1 MQKPSTYCEYV
12 LPLEADNLHRLYHDR
27 EYGYP
32 LHDNNELFC
41 RLMMEINQAGLNWTI
56 ILQREPAFRKA
67 FHQYDIGKV
76 ASYKQKDIDRL
87 LADASIIRNR
97 LKIQAAVEN
106 ARRLQPIIKEHGSF
120 EAWLLHHHPQ
130 TLEAWT
136 KIFKSTF
143 IFTGPE
149 IVREFLVSTG
159 YLPGAHAPAC
169 PAYKRIARLAPPWL
183 KQQRPPARKRRKR

>member
-12 LPLEADNLHRLYHDR
+12 LPLEADNLHRLYHD
-27 EYGYP
+27 EQYGFP
-32 LHDNNELFC
+32 LHDDNEFFC
-41 RLMMEINQAGLNWTI
+41 RLMMEINQAGLNGTI

-67 FHQYDIGKV
+67 FHQYDIDRV

-106 ARRLQPIIKEHGSF
+106 ARRLRSIIEEHGSF
-120 EAWLLHHHPQ
+120 KAWLRLHHPQ
-130 TLEAWT
+130 PLEAWT
-136 KIFKSTF
+136 RTFKSTF
-143 IFTGPE
+143 VFTGPE

-159 YLPGAHAPAC
+159 YLPGAHAATC
-169 PAYKRIARLAPPWL
+169 PVYKRIAGLRPPWL
-183 KQQRPPARKRRKR
+183 EAQRHPAGKRRHR

>member
-1 MQKPSTYCEYV
+1 MTYCDYIM
-12 LPLEADNLHRLYHDR
+12 PLEPDNLHRLYHDR

-32 LHDNNELFC
+32 LHDDDELFC

-56 ILQREPAFRKA
+56 ILKREPAFRKA
-67 FHQYDIGKV
+67 FHQFNINKV

-106 ARRLQPIIKEHGSF
+106 ARRLRSIIKEHGSF
-120 EAWLLHHHPQ
+120 KAWLQLHHPQ
-130 TLEAWT
+130 PLEGWT

-143 IFTGPE
+143 VFTGPE

-159 YLPGAHAPAC
+159 YLPGAHDPAC
-169 PAYKRIARLAPPWL
+169 PVYKRIAKLNPPWL
-183 KQQRPPARKRRKR
+183 RHQHSTKARTKP